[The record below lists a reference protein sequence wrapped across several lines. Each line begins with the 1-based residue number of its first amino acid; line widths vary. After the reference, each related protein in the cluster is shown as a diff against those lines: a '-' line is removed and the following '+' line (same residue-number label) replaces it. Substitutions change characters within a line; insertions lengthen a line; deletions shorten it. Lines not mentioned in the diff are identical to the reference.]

1 MDKIVQMTKS
11 YPSSL
16 NGNKENN
23 NIIKSITFKIMIQ
36 AEVLITSKS
45 EVSFLQIHMEEL
57 TNKKDNLVESFTNE
71 YANK

>member
-23 NIIKSITFKIMIQ
+23 NIIKSITFKVMIQ